1 MKAVE
6 FEATVGSDGQIIV
19 PQHVV
24 IDLPPG
30 EPARVVLLWDV
41 SSTDSVWQEAG
52 RRTFEQAYS
61 PEDVIYEQLV
71 ANEAPD
77 R

>member
-6 FEATVGSDGQIIV
+6 FEATVGRDGQIIV

-24 IDLPPG
+24 NDLPPE
-30 EPARVVLLWDV
+30 EPVRVVMLWDV
-41 SSTDSVWQEAG
+41 SSTDSVWREAG
-52 RRTFEQAYS
+52 RRTFEQAYG
-61 PEDVIYEQLV
+61 PEDIIYEQLV